1 MLQFVI
7 AGLVLGGIYAIASAG
22 LVITYTASGIL
33 NFAFGAMAFFIAR
46 FYYFLNTQHGWSI
59 LPAAVVSIGV
69 AAPALGVLL
78 YAVLFRHL
86 RLASPMIKV
95 VATIGLLVAIP
106 SLAVLIFGNQA
117 INQAP
122 GLAPQPVAVYQVFGV
137 AVTLDQLIVYAC
149 VVVTVVAGA
158 LILRYTDIGLKVRAM
173 VDSPAMTDLSGTN
186 PSAVSVGVWAVSTFF
201 AGLAG
206 VLAAPIVGLDPNK
219 FTLLIAASFAAVVA
233 ARLRN
238 LPVAVGVAL
247 LMGIATSLIEGYLPP
262 SSSYT
267 TEFIDAV
274 PFIVVAVVL
283 VYELLRRGR
292 VGESDGWGGALDRA
306 ITPQGESRLA
316 GSTSNAV
323 ESASLGFFGRYAGP
337 VLLIAAV
344 AVVPLIVQGYWVGVM
359 AAGFAYAVIL
369 LSWTL
374 VTGEGGMLWLCQITF
389 AGVGALT
396 TAQLANNH
404 GWPVLLAILAGGV
417 VALLMGVVVGLLSI
431 RLGDLYVALVTLTFG
446 LLMEN
451 LVFTLPSFVNQGL
464 GLTLNRPGFA
474 TSDRA
479 FAYLCLTAFII
490 IALFIV
496 NFRRSTTGLALNAA
510 RWSEAGAKTSGI
522 SVVQMKVIAGA
533 LAAGIAGVG
542 GGLFALSQTTFQP
555 SEFAT
560 FEGVVWLAVLVT
572 IGIRSNAAA
581 LIGGVSLALL
591 PALTQSYLPI
601 WTSNVTPVLFGLGA
615 VSAAKYPDGTLAEQ
629 SRQLRRLLFRLRPP
643 QGGAQAEGPSVAAT
657 DLGRVATTRVV
668 EHIS

>member
-1 MLQFVI
+1 
-7 AGLVLGGIYAIASAG
+7 
-22 LVITYTASGIL
+22 
-33 NFAFGAMAFFIAR
+33 
-46 FYYFLNTQHGWSI
+46 
-59 LPAAVVSIGV
+59 
-69 AAPALGVLL
+69 
-78 YAVLFRHL
+78 
-86 RLASPMIKV
+86 
-95 VATIGLLVAIP
+95 
-106 SLAVLIFGNQA
+106 
-117 INQAP
+117 
-122 GLAPQPVAVYQVFGV
+122 
-137 AVTLDQLIVYAC
+137 
-149 VVVTVVAGA
+149 
-158 LILRYTDIGLKVRAM
+158 
-173 VDSPAMTDLSGTN
+173 
-186 PSAVSVGVWAVSTFF
+186 
-201 AGLAG
+201 
-206 VLAAPIVGLDPNK
+206 
-219 FTLLIAASFAAVVA
+219 
-233 ARLRN
+233 
-238 LPVAVGVAL
+238 
-247 LMGIATSLIEGYLPP
+247 
-262 SSSYT
+262 
-267 TEFIDAV
+267 
-274 PFIVVAVVL
+274 
-283 VYELLRRGR
+283 
-292 VGESDGWGGALDRA
+292 
-306 ITPQGESRLA
+306 
-316 GSTSNAV
+316 
-323 ESASLGFFGRYAGP
+323 
-337 VLLIAAV
+337 
-344 AVVPLIVQGYWVGVM
+344 M

-404 GWPVLLAILAGGV
+404 GWPVLLAVLAGGV

-479 FAYLCLTAFII
+479 FAYLCLTAFVI

-581 LIGGVSLALL
+581 LIAGVSLALL

-601 WTSNVTPVLFGLGA
+601 WTANLTPVFFGLGA

-629 SRQLRRLLFRLRPP
+629 SRQLRRLVLRLRPS
-643 QGGAQAEGPSVAAT
+643 QEGAEAAGLSLPAA
-657 DLGRVATTRVV
+657 DVGQVATTRVV

>member
-59 LPAAVVSIGV
+59 LPAAVLSIGV
-69 AAPALGVLL
+69 AAPALGVFL
-78 YAVLFRHL
+78 YFVLFRHL

-149 VVVTVVAGA
+149 VVATVVAGA

-344 AVVPLIVQGYWVGVM
+344 GVVPLIVQGYWVGVM

-404 GWPVLLAILAGGV
+404 GWPVLLAILAGGL

-601 WTSNVTPVLFGLGA
+601 WAANLTPVFFGLGA

-629 SRQLRRLLFRLRPP
+629 SRQLRRLVLRLRPP
-643 QGGAQAEGPSVAAT
+643 EEGTEAEGPSLPVR
-657 DLGRVATTRVV
+657 DLGPVGATRVV